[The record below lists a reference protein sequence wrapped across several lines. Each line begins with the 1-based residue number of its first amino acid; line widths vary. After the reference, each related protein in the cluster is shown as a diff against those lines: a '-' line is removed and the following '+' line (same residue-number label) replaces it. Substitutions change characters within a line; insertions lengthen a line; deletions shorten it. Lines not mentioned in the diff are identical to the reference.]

1 MQTIFSLS
9 IFGQLIPTNER
20 PVVGLFY
27 FGTNLDLI
35 VLLKKQYMRR
45 RLVASLFILSLLSA
59 SVFVACKK
67 NGTGDGNAR
76 LKVYLTDDPGD
87 YQAVYID
94 VKDVQINVSDDATEG
109 WQSLH
114 GVNAGV
120 YDLLK
125 LVNDDDT
132 LLADA
137 NIPSGRLHQL
147 RLVLGTENYV
157 KIQGTNELIKLETPS
172 AQQSG
177 LKLNIQMDVQESI
190 LYTILLDFDVSKSIV
205 KTGNSKYMLK
215 PTIRTVLNAVGGSV
229 KGFVMPKDFQ
239 TKVCAVQGVDTIGCT
254 YTDASGGYLFRG
266 LPAGS
271 YNIYY
276 NPSNIAYKDSLRTGI
291 GVQFNTIT
299 KIDTTFL
306 RQ

>member
-1 MQTIFSLS
+1 MGF
-9 IFGQLIPTNER
+9 
-20 PVVGLFY
+20 FY

-35 VLLKKQYMRR
+35 VLLKKQNMRR
-45 RLVASLFILSLLSA
+45 ILVASVFILSIISLPVLIS
-59 SVFVACKK
+59 CKK
-67 NGTGDGNAR
+67 NDTGDGNAR

-87 YQAVYID
+87 YEAVYID
-94 VKDVQINVSDDATEG
+94 VKDVQINVTNDTSGG
-109 WQSLH
+109 WQSLQ
-114 GVNAGV
+114 GVHAGV

-137 NIPSGRLHQL
+137 NIPSGKLHQM

-157 KIQGTNELIKLETPS
+157 KIQGTTQLIKLETPS

-177 LKLNIQMDVQESI
+177 LKLNIQMDVQDGI

-205 KTGNSKYMLK
+205 KTGNAKYILK
-215 PTIRTVLNAVGGSV
+215 PTIRTILNAVGGSV
-229 KGFVMPKDFQ
+229 KGVVIPKEFQ
-239 TKVCAVQGVDTIGCT
+239 SKVCAVQGVDTIACT
-254 YTDASGGYLFRG
+254 YTDATGGYLFRG

-271 YNIYY
+271 YDFYY
-276 NPSNIAYKDSLRTGI
+276 NPSNVTYQDSLRTGI
-291 GVQFNTIT
+291 SIQFNTVT

-306 RQ
+306 HQ